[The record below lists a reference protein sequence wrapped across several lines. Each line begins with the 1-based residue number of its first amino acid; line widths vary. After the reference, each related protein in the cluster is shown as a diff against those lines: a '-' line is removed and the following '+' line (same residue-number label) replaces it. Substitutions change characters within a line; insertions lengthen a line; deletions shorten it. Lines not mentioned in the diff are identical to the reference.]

1 MSEKVVKVPAREA
14 KPKIRLMAMVP
25 TAPMRR
31 ESRPPMRSVRR
42 PLISCPVPYAR
53 DQMASMSVI
62 WDVVKWNS
70 AIMPGVAN
78 RKLYL
83 HM

>member
-1 MSEKVVKVPAREA
+1 MSW
-14 KPKIRLMAMVP
+14 
-25 TAPMRR
+25 
-31 ESRPPMRSVRR
+31 
-42 PLISCPVPYAR
+42 PVPYAK

-62 WDVVKWNS
+62 CEVVKWNS
-70 AIMPGVAN
+70 AIMPGVAK

>member
-1 MSEKVVKVPAREA
+1 MKVPARDA
-14 KPKIRLMAMVP
+14 KPKMRLIAIVPMAP
-25 TAPMRR
+25 IRR
-31 ESRPPMRSVRR
+31 EARPPILSVRS
-42 PLISCPVPYAR
+42 PLMSWPVPYAR

-62 WDVVKWNS
+62 CEVVKWNS

>member
-1 MSEKVVKVPAREA
+1 MKVPARDA
-14 KPKIRLMAMVP
+14 KPKMRLTAMVP
-25 TAPMRR
+25 MAPISR
-31 ESRPPMRSVRR
+31 EARPPILSVRR
-42 PLISCPVPYAR
+42 PLMSWPVPYAR

-62 WDVVKWNS
+62 CEVVKWNS